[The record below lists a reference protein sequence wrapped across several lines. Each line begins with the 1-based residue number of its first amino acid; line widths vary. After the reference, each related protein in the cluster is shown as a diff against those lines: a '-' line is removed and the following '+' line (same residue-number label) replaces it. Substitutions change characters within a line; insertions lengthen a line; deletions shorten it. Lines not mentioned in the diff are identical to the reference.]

1 MTAKRKLNPTL
12 IKGVSLVV
20 VLSIWELVGRYT
32 NPLFLAAPS
41 AIASAFIE
49 LIASGELLDAFLTSM
64 VALVLGVTL
73 AIVFGIAIGV
83 AMGRV
88 RLVEYILEPYVNA
101 LYSTPS
107 IALIPL
113 FILWFGVGLPS
124 KVIIIFTLSVFIVI
138 INTFTGVKNLSQ
150 SVIEIGT
157 AFGASEK
164 DVFWKI
170 ILPASLPF
178 IMTGLRLAVGRA
190 ILAMIVAEFFTSIA
204 GLGGMIVK
212 YGNFFAT
219 AKMFVPIIVVSLLGV
234 GAVELIKRLERML
247 APWKETERAAGI

>member
-1 MTAKRKLNPTL
+1 MRPERKP
-12 IKGVSLVV
+12 LVV
-20 VLSIWELVGRYT
+20 KLVTLVIVLGGWEIAGNYV
-32 NPLFLAAPS
+32 NPLFLSSPS
-41 AIASAFIE
+41 AIAVAFYE
-49 LIASGELLDAFLTSM
+49 LAASGELLAAIFTS
-64 VALVLGVTL
+64 LLGFGLGVFF
-73 AIVFGIAIGV
+73 AIVVGISLGV
-83 AMGRV
+83 AMGRI
-88 RLVEYILEPYVNA
+88 RMVEYVLEPYVNA

-113 FILWFGVGLPS
+113 FILWFGVGFTS
-124 KVIIIFTLSVFIVI
+124 KAIIIFTLSVFIVV

-150 SVIEIGT
+150 SVIDIGA
-157 AFGASEK
+157 AFGASERQI
-164 DVFWKI
+164 FWKVV
-170 ILPASLPF
+170 LPAALPF

-212 YGNFFAT
+212 YGNFFQT

-234 GAVELIKRLERML
+234 GFVELIKYIERKL

>member
-1 MTAKRKLNPTL
+1 
-12 IKGVSLVV
+12 V
-20 VLSIWELVGRYT
+20 
-32 NPLFLAAPS
+32 NPLFLSSPS
-41 AIASAFIE
+41 AIAVAFYE
-49 LIASGELLDAFLTSM
+49 LVRSGELVSAIFTSLLSFAM
-64 VALVLGVTL
+64 GVFF
-73 AIVFGIAIGV
+73 AIAVGITVGV
-83 AMGRV
+83 AMGRI
-88 RLVEYILEPYVNA
+88 RMVEYVLEPYVNA

-113 FILWFGVGLPS
+113 FILWFGVGLAS

-150 SVIEIGT
+150 SVIDIGA
-157 AFGASEK
+157 AFGASERQI
-164 DVFWKI
+164 FWKVV
-170 ILPASLPF
+170 LPAALPF

-190 ILAMIVAEFFTSIA
+190 ILAMIVAEFFTSIV

-212 YGNFFAT
+212 YGNFFQT

-234 GAVELIKRLERML
+234 GFVELIKYIERKL

>member
-1 MTAKRKLNPTL
+1 MKPERKP
-12 IKGVSLVV
+12 LVV
-20 VLSIWELVGRYT
+20 K
-32 NPLFLAAPS
+32 A
-41 AIASAFIE
+41 
-49 LIASGELLDAFLTSM
+49 
-64 VALVLGVTL
+64 VTL
-73 AIVFGIAIGV
+73 AIVLGAWEVAGNYVNPLFLSSPSAIAVAFYELVRSGELIAAIFTSLLSFALGVFFAIIVGITLGV

-88 RLVEYILEPYVNA
+88 RVLEYVLEPYVNA

-113 FILWFGVGLPS
+113 FILWFGVGLTS

-150 SVIEIGT
+150 SVIDIGA
-157 AFGASEK
+157 AFGASERQI
-164 DVFWKI
+164 FWKVV
-170 ILPASLPF
+170 LPAALPF

-212 YGNFFAT
+212 YGNFFQT

-234 GAVELIKRLERML
+234 GFVEVIKYVERKL

>member
-1 MTAKRKLNPTL
+1 MRPERKP
-12 IKGVSLVV
+12 LVV
-20 VLSIWELVGRYT
+20 KLVTLVIVLGGWEIAGSYV
-32 NPLFLAAPS
+32 NPLFLSSPS
-41 AIASAFIE
+41 AIAVAFYE
-49 LIASGELLDAFLTSM
+49 LAASGELLAAILTS
-64 VALVLGVTL
+64 LLGFGLGVFF
-73 AIVFGIAIGV
+73 AIVVGISLGV
-83 AMGRV
+83 AMGRI
-88 RLVEYILEPYVNA
+88 RMVEYVLEPYVNA

-113 FILWFGVGLPS
+113 FILWFGVGFTS
-124 KVIIIFTLSVFIVI
+124 KAIIIFTLSVFIVV

-150 SVIEIGT
+150 SVIDIGA
-157 AFGASEK
+157 AFGASERQI
-164 DVFWKI
+164 FWKVV
-170 ILPASLPF
+170 LPAALPF

-212 YGNFFAT
+212 YGNFFQT

-234 GAVELIKRLERML
+234 GFVELIKYIERKL

>member
-1 MTAKRKLNPTL
+1 MRAERKP
-12 IKGVSLVV
+12 LVV
-20 VLSIWELVGRYT
+20 KLVTLVIVLGGWEIAGNYV
-32 NPLFLAAPS
+32 NPLFLSSPS
-41 AIASAFIE
+41 AIAVAFYE
-49 LIASGELLDAFLTSM
+49 LAASGELLAAILTS
-64 VALVLGVTL
+64 LLGFGLGVFF
-73 AIVFGIAIGV
+73 AIVVGISLGV
-83 AMGRV
+83 AMGRI
-88 RLVEYILEPYVNA
+88 RMVEYVLEPYVNA

-113 FILWFGVGLPS
+113 FILWFGVGLTS
-124 KVIIIFTLSVFIVI
+124 KAIIIFTLSVFIVV

-150 SVIEIGT
+150 SVIDIGA
-157 AFGASEK
+157 AFGASERQI
-164 DVFWKI
+164 FWKVV
-170 ILPASLPF
+170 LPAALPF

-212 YGNFFAT
+212 YGNFFQT

-234 GAVELIKRLERML
+234 GFVELIKYIERKL